1 MCSMLCEQLA
11 GRLSQALVAKFP
23 GGSARCISHSPC
35 RGHSVVCSCKKS
47 LLFERRTRR
56 LLFPVLIQSK
66 MNTQNTVSFRD
77 TPARYDAV
85 SRVLHWLSLLLLV
98 AQFSLGWLMPD
109 ADSVK
114 TPAGLVAWH
123 VGIGTSLLAVFAARL
138 VWVAMRSSPGP
149 VDQHGVFRFLAA
161 AVHVSMYALLLLVP
175 LLGWLNASGRGWA
188 VKLAGVWDMPQ
199 LATPD
204 SLGASIGEW
213 HSASAT
219 VLLILIGLHVFAVLV
234 HQIGFKDR
242 LLRRML

>member
-1 MCSMLCEQLA
+1 
-11 GRLSQALVAKFP
+11 
-23 GGSARCISHSPC
+23 
-35 RGHSVVCSCKKS
+35 
-47 LLFERRTRR
+47 
-56 LLFPVLIQSK
+56 
-66 MNTQNTVSFRD
+66 MNTQSTVRFRD
-77 TPARYDAV
+77 TPLRYDAV
-85 SRVLHWLSLLLLV
+85 SRLLHWLSLLLLV
-98 AQFSLGWLMPD
+98 AQFSIGWLMPD

-114 TPAGLVAWH
+114 APAGLVAWH

-138 VWVAMRSSPGP
+138 VWVAMRRSPGP
-149 VDQHGVFRFLAA
+149 VDQHGMLRFLAT

-188 VKLAGVWDMPQ
+188 VRLAGVWDMPQ

-219 VLLILIGLHVFAVLV
+219 VLLVLIGLHVFAVLV

-242 LLRRML
+242 LLQRML

>member
-1 MCSMLCEQLA
+1 
-11 GRLSQALVAKFP
+11 
-23 GGSARCISHSPC
+23 
-35 RGHSVVCSCKKS
+35 
-47 LLFERRTRR
+47 
-56 LLFPVLIQSK
+56 
-66 MNTQNTVSFRD
+66 MNTQNTVNFRG

-114 TPAGLVAWH
+114 TPTGMVAWH
-123 VGIGTSLLAVFAARL
+123 IDIGTSLLAIFGARL
-138 VWVAMRSSPGP
+138 VWVAMRRAPGP
-149 VDQHGVFRFLAA
+149 VDQHGALRFLAA
-161 AVHVSMYALLLLVP
+161 AVHVLMYSLLLLVP

-188 VKLAGVWDMPQ
+188 VRLAGVWDMPQ

-213 HSASAT
+213 HSANAT

>member
-1 MCSMLCEQLA
+1 
-11 GRLSQALVAKFP
+11 
-23 GGSARCISHSPC
+23 
-35 RGHSVVCSCKKS
+35 
-47 LLFERRTRR
+47 
-56 LLFPVLIQSK
+56 

-98 AQFSLGWLMPD
+98 TQFSLGWLMPD

-123 VGIGTSLLAVFAARL
+123 VGIGTSLLAVFAARF
-138 VWVAMRSSPGP
+138 VWVAMRRSPDP
-149 VDQHGVFRFLAA
+149 VDQHGVLRFLAA

-175 LLGWLNASGRGWA
+175 LLGWLNASGRGW
-188 VKLAGVWDMPQ
+188 VVRLAGVWDMPQ

-204 SLGASIGEW
+204 SLGAASIGEW
-213 HSASAT
+213 HSTSAT